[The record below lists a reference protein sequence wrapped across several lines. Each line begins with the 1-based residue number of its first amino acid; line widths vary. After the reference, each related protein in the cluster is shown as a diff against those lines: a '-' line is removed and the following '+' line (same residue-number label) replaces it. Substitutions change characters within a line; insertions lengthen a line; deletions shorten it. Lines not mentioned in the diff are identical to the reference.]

1 MAYNN
6 VFKNYLEIELPK
18 MVSARY
24 VTACMLECE
33 NYLQDSGDLYHDQT
47 NIDIK
52 TIAFKGLRVVLPT
65 EV

>member
-1 MAYNN
+1 ML
-6 VFKNYLEIELPK
+6 KNYLEIKLPK

-33 NYLQDSGDLYHDQT
+33 NYLEASGDFLHTET

-52 TIAFKGLRVVLPT
+52 TIAFKGVRVVVPT
-65 EV
+65 EL